1 MARKPRDYQAE
12 YRRRIERGT
21 AKGLSTTQA
30 RGHGK
35 PSDGSSRVRQTA
47 EELAVSFERALR
59 EFRKTP
65 NLSDAAREA
74 GIGKE
79 RFRRWLRNNE
89 LARYERRQWQIE
101 DNRIRKITTITTR
114 GVRQIKI
121 WGFDDASV
129 IGRHCAAVGQFVRT
143 NDRSLLDPFIGVTV
157 KDASGRIHLL
167 ETNPNALHRLANS
180 GTEVFEMVYRLTQ

>member
-1 MARKPRDYQAE
+1 MRHPRNYQAE

-21 AKGLSTTQA
+21 AKGLSTAQA
-30 RGHGK
+30 RGHGG
-35 PSDGSSRVRQTA
+35 PRDDTYRARQTA
-47 EELAVSFERALR
+47 EDIAARFERALR
-59 EFRKTP
+59 EFRKIP
-65 NLSDAAREA
+65 NLADAAREA

-89 LARYERRQWQIE
+89 LARYERRKWRIE
-101 DNRIRKITTITTR
+101 DDRLRQISTITTR
-114 GVRQIKI
+114 GVRQLKI

-129 IGRHCAAVGQFVRT
+129 IGQHYAAVGQFVRT

-157 KDASGRIHLL
+157 KDASRRIHLL